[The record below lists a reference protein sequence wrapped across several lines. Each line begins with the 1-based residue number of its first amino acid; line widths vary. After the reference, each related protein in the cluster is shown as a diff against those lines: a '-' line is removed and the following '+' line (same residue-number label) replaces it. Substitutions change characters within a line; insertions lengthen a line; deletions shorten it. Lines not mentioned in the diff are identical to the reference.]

1 MGVTRPV
8 AQCEAVQESTMK
20 TPIERHVQQ
29 RNQESLDD
37 FHGLSPEQMYRMLHF
52 PFVSPALVRF
62 PEVQDASPTTPI
74 MSLVGQL
81 IDAIGESGLKPTA
94 KGNLPQKFCRDAA
107 LAYWGEEVYR
117 ENTRYGGINREEDF
131 IDLHVTRLVAE
142 LAGLIRKYKRKFI
155 LSRNC
160 RTLLAQQCSAALHPQ
175 MFRAYTERFNWAYWD
190 RYPDLRFIQT
200 AFLFTLYLL
209 TRYGAPMSFTKIVF
223 CVRSPCCWMKYR
235 PIRSLA
241 PRSNYAPALPRA
253 RLYDLLVFL
262 V

>member
-8 AQCEAVQESTMK
+8 AQCKAEQESTIK

-29 RNQESLDD
+29 QNQEPLDE

-241 PRSNYAPALPRA
+241 PRSNYAPALPRE